1 MAETKSA
8 LVRCGLNLSHVLGD
22 FCFACCYFFRA
33 LFSVFFFFKVFRCDK
48 TLTSFFQ
55 YNNSSN
61 KHPG

>member
-8 LVRCGLNLSHVLGD
+8 LVRCGLNLCHVLGD

-33 LFSVFFFFKVFRCDK
+33 LFSVFFLKMFRCDK
-48 TLTSFFQ
+48 TLSFFFQ
-55 YNNSSN
+55 NNNNSN